1 MLSKARKEVL
11 IKVVA
16 QVIPTY
22 IMNCF
27 KIPNSLCED
36 LTSMIW
42 NFWWGQKKDEK
53 KISQLSWEKLY
64 ESKFCGGMGFKQL
77 KQFNLALLAK
87 QGWRLQTDHNSLVYQ
102 VLKGPFGTCV

>member
-53 KISQLSWEKLY
+53 KIS
-64 ESKFCGGMGFKQL
+64 
-77 KQFNLALLAK
+77 
-87 QGWRLQTDHNSLVYQ
+87 
-102 VLKGPFGTCV
+102 